1 LAWPLPSQAGA
12 LAGLQISKCESAQV
26 NRLPAKDMKIK
37 KYHATRSLSNG
48 SLESMEFDRK
58 ADAVQW
64 VKKYGS
70 HGRVR
75 IQDETRQVVFSKG
88 F

>member
-1 LAWPLPSQAGA
+1 
-12 LAGLQISKCESAQV
+12 
-26 NRLPAKDMKIK
+26 MKSK
-37 KYHATRSLSNG
+37 KYYATRSLSDG
-48 SLESMEFDRK
+48 SFESMQFDRK
-58 ADAVQW
+58 AEAVQW
-64 VKKYGS
+64 VKTYGS

>member
-1 LAWPLPSQAGA
+1 
-12 LAGLQISKCESAQV
+12 
-26 NRLPAKDMKIK
+26 MKNK
-37 KYHATRSLSNG
+37 KYHATRNLSNG
-48 SLESMEFDRK
+48 SFESMEFERK

-64 VKKYGS
+64 VKTYGS

-75 IQDETRQVVFSKG
+75 IQDETRKIVFSKG

>member
-1 LAWPLPSQAGA
+1 
-12 LAGLQISKCESAQV
+12 
-26 NRLPAKDMKIK
+26 MKIK
-37 KYHATRSLSNG
+37 KYYATRNLSNG
-48 SLESMEFDRK
+48 SFENMEFDTK
-58 ADAVQW
+58 AEAVRW

-75 IQDETRQVVFSKG
+75 LQDETRKIVFSKG

>member
-1 LAWPLPSQAGA
+1 
-12 LAGLQISKCESAQV
+12 
-26 NRLPAKDMKIK
+26 MKSK

-48 SLESMEFDRK
+48 SFDSMEFDRK
-58 ADAVQW
+58 AEAVRW

-75 IQDETRQVVFSKG
+75 LQDETRKVIFSKG

>member
-1 LAWPLPSQAGA
+1 
-12 LAGLQISKCESAQV
+12 
-26 NRLPAKDMKIK
+26 MKPK

-48 SLESMEFDRK
+48 SFESMEFDRK

-75 IQDETRQVVFSKG
+75 IQDETRQIVFSKG

>member
-1 LAWPLPSQAGA
+1 
-12 LAGLQISKCESAQV
+12 
-26 NRLPAKDMKIK
+26 MKGK
-37 KYHATRSLSNG
+37 KYNATRNLSNG
-48 SLESMEFDRK
+48 SFESMGFDRK

-64 VKKYGS
+64 VKKHGS

>member
-1 LAWPLPSQAGA
+1 
-12 LAGLQISKCESAQV
+12 
-26 NRLPAKDMKIK
+26 MKSK
-37 KYHATRSLSNG
+37 KYNATRSLSNG
-48 SLESMEFDRK
+48 QFESMQFDRK
-58 ADAVQW
+58 ADAIQW